1 MKKTVLVSTIVLL
14 FPFCLESFGV
24 PIVNNSGNSSEDTLT
39 FNILNLLPS
48 GNPADKLD
56 SAYFTVFKSGT
67 DNIVFKDSSAG
78 VGMTGVDSFVIGGDV
93 VYYFH
98 RAVADIDG
106 AGAVGIYSYNFLSV
120 YNDSGMRTPTVGQF
134 QITGWE
140 LDDIGDS
147 AGLAASGVDKSLDSM
162 HLLIDS
168 LMAVL
173 DTLQNQ
179 DDWVSAFDNATDK
192 VTPTDTTLSGQGIL
206 TYSGGTD
213 STFLLRRFAISGANS
228 SGGSF
233 YVENSSLNSP
243 AVFFNASGAGSASIG
258 LLADGGSGIGIYTKG
273 TAIDFGL
280 GVSGT
285 IENGSG
291 NKVLMDNDFIYAD
304 TIANRV
310 LEDSSSY
317 KNFDSAQVASAVW
330 NSPQGNHTG
339 AGTFGKYL
347 DAEISGLSGGG
358 GGYSYQL
365 VVVDSGTGQTIPGV
379 SLTLRNLDQSALIAV
394 GTTNILGTA
403 AFNLN
408 TESYIAIASSPGYI
422 FENFDT
428 VIVAGAGIDTVFGC
442 RFDAGTPADPGL
454 CRVYGYL
461 YDIEGNPEKN
471 ATVAVWLPSGV
482 SRLGT
487 TIVSPFRKE
496 TKTDDSGYFYI
507 DLIPSADL
515 TPATSRYEI
524 AITLS
529 DGTVLRERLL
539 IPDLSSWM
547 LTW

>member
-1 MKKTVLVSTIVLL
+1 
-14 FPFCLESFGV
+14 
-24 PIVNNSGNSSEDTLT
+24 
-39 FNILNLLPS
+39 
-48 GNPADKLD
+48 
-56 SAYFTVFKSGT
+56 
-67 DNIVFKDSSAG
+67 
-78 VGMTGVDSFVIGGDV
+78 
-93 VYYFH
+93 
-98 RAVADIDG
+98 
-106 AGAVGIYSYNFLSV
+106 
-120 YNDSGMRTPTVGQF
+120 
-134 QITGWE
+134 
-140 LDDIGDS
+140 
-147 AGLAASGVDKSLDSM
+147 
-162 HLLIDS
+162 
-168 LMAVL
+168 
-173 DTLQNQ
+173 
-179 DDWVSAFDNATDK
+179 
-192 VTPTDTTLSGQGIL
+192 
-206 TYSGGTD
+206 
-213 STFLLRRFAISGANS
+213 LLRRFAISGANS

-358 GGYSYQL
+358 L

-408 TESYIAIASSPGYI
+408 AESYIAIASSPGYI

-442 RFDAGTPADPGL
+442 RFDAGTPADPLVLILSLVAGSMPEHRRT
-454 CRVYGYL
+454 RVSAGSM
-461 YDIEGNPEKN
+461 DICMILRVTRRKTPRWRSGFRP
-471 ATVAVWLPSGV
+471 VSAVSAPRL
-482 SRLGT
+482 SRRFAKRPKLMIRGT
-487 TIVSPFRKE
+487 
-496 TKTDDSGYFYI
+496 
-507 DLIPSADL
+507 ADM
-515 TPATSRYEI
+515 R
-524 AITLS
+524 
-529 DGTVLRERLL
+529 
-539 IPDLSSWM
+539 
-547 LTW
+547 